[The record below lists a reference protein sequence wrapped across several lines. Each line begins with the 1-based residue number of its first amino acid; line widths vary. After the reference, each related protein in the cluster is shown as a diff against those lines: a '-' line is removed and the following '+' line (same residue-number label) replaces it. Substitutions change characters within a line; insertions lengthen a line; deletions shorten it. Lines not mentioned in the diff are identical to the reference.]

1 MACAMHCD
9 YRDYS
14 LAIPLGTTGEDRDM
28 QEPTTLSVD
37 EYAALV
43 GVSRD
48 AVYDAVRRGEI
59 RAVRVGRLIRI
70 PRQPVLDA
78 LGI

>member
-1 MACAMHCD
+1 MNE
-9 YRDYS
+9 
-14 LAIPLGTTGEDRDM
+14 T
-28 QEPTTLSVD
+28 PTTLSVD
-37 EYAALV
+37 EYAALI

-48 AVYDAVRRGEI
+48 AVYDAVRRGQI
-59 RAVRVGRLIRI
+59 PAVRVGRLIRI

>member
-1 MACAMHCD
+1 
-9 YRDYS
+9 
-14 LAIPLGTTGEDRDM
+14 M

-43 GVSRD
+43 GCSRD
-48 AVYDAVRRGEI
+48 AVYDAVHRGEI
-59 RAVRVGRLIRI
+59 RAVRIGRLIRI